1 MPEPVNVAGPAP
13 RPTSLRV
20 LLVEDEATIAVTL
33 GDDLV
38 DRGHRVTL
46 LADGVAALRRLDA
59 ARFDAV
65 ISDLRLPGADGIT
78 VLERA
83 RRHNPAARL
92 LLVTAFAEER
102 HAAAMRRAGATLLQ
116 KPFANDTVLA
126 WLDAG

>member
-1 MPEPVNVAGPAP
+1 MSEPAAAGSLRRRAA
-13 RPTSLRV
+13 LRV

-46 LADGVAALRRLDA
+46 LADGGQALQRLAAA
-59 ARFDAV
+59 PFDAV

-102 HAAAMRRAGATLLQ
+102 HAAAVRRAGATRLQ

>member
-1 MPEPVNVAGPAP
+1 MPEPVNAAGPAP

-83 RRHNPAARL
+83 RRHNP
-92 LLVTAFAEER
+92 
-102 HAAAMRRAGATLLQ
+102 
-116 KPFANDTVLA
+116 
-126 WLDAG
+126 